1 MPGAGA
7 ALVDDGGA
15 AHLKPG
21 TLLPDLALA
30 ASAGDAVNLRT
41 RHGSSIVYVY
51 PWTGRPGLSD
61 PPGWDD
67 IPGAHGSTPET
78 EGFRDRYAHFGALG
92 FEVFGLSTQ
101 SGEHQRELGQRL
113 GIAFVLL
120 SDADFAFQTALALPT
135 FEAGGVLFLK
145 RLTLMVEDGRLRHVF
160 YPVDPPGAHAEEVLA
175 WLRDRENR
183 T

>member
-1 MPGAGA
+1 MTGVWPSPA
-7 ALVDDGGA
+7 DDGGA

-21 TLLPDLALA
+21 ALLPDLALP
-30 ASAGDAVNLRT
+30 ASLGDAVNLRA
-41 RHGSSIVYVY
+41 RRGSSIVYVY

-92 FEVFGLSTQ
+92 FEVFALSTQ
-101 SGEHQRELGQRL
+101 SGEHQRELVQRL
-113 GIAFVLL
+113 GVPFAIL
-120 SDADFAFQTALALPT
+120 SDADFAFQRALALPT
-135 FEAGGVLFLK
+135 FEAGGVVFLK
-145 RLTLMVEDGRLRHVF
+145 RLTLVVEDGRLRHVF
-160 YPVDPPGAHAEEVLA
+160 YPINPPGAHADEVLA
-175 WLRDRENR
+175 WLRDRGNR